1 MTEPLAPAELV
12 NPEEL
17 VALRRDAQRYRWLRT
32 HAVRIQGS
40 EIWYAGDNPARPSS
54 PGWIAPPFVH
64 VDLAAPCTMYYCIY
78 IQ

>member
-40 EIWYAGDNPARPSS
+40 EIWYAGDALDIRVDV
-54 PGWIAPPFVH
+54 GVEHIA
-64 VDLAAPCTMYYCIY
+64 LAKDVTPKRITTRKRR
-78 IQ
+78 